1 MDKEQMLIRKLA
13 DHYCGAYLVRVIEGI
28 IHNLN
33 GPFQILYIRSE
44 QLAMNIRQLQE
55 GIRTGKISAM
65 DDLVAK
71 MRERIDSV
79 LKGLDDLN
87 NQHLHLTS
95 GMIVEKRS
103 VVQPIKVNDLIK
115 DTLFLLNANM
125 LFKHKVEKV
134 YHFGENLPTIFG
146 RYSELGVIIL
156 NIVQN
161 ALEAMSHTEERRLEI
176 DTSYT
181 DRTVTINISD
191 TGCGIPRKDQKHIF
205 SPFFTTKKDVD
216 YEGKLGDNVGL
227 GLAIVDILIKD
238 YGGTITCES
247 VPGAT
252 TFTLNIPA
260 GKRTKD

>member
-1 MDKEQMLIRKLA
+1 MDKEEMLIRKLA
-13 DHYCGAYLVRVIEGI
+13 DHSCGAYLVRVIEGI

-44 QLAMNIRQLQE
+44 QLAMNIKQLQE
-55 GIRTGKISAM
+55 GFQTGKVSGM
-65 DDLVAK
+65 GDLVDK
-71 MRERIDSV
+71 MRERIESV

-103 VVQPIKVNDLIK
+103 VIQPIKIDDLIK

-134 YHFGENLPTIFG
+134 YHFGENLPTVFG
-146 RYSELGVIIL
+146 RYSEFGVIIL

-161 ALEAMSHTEERRLEI
+161 ALEAMVDTDERRLEI
-176 DTSYT
+176 ETSCN
-181 DRTVTINISD
+181 DRMVTIKISD
-191 TGCGIPRKDQKHIF
+191 TGCGIPRKNQKHIF

-216 YEGKLGDNVGL
+216 YEGKLGDNMGL
-227 GLAIVDILIKD
+227 GLSIVEVLIKD

>member
-1 MDKEQMLIRKLA
+1 MDKEEMLIRKLA

-44 QLAMNIRQLQE
+44 QLAMNIKQLQE
-55 GIRTGKISAM
+55 EIRTGKISEM
-65 DDLVAK
+65 GDLVAK
-71 MRERIDSV
+71 MMERIDSV

-103 VVQPIKVNDLIK
+103 VIQPIKINDLIK

-125 LFKHKVEKV
+125 LFKHKVEKI
-134 YHFGENLPTIFG
+134 YSFGDNLPTIFG
-146 RYSELGVIIL
+146 RYSEFGAMIL

-161 ALEAMSHTEERRLEI
+161 ALEAMADTEEKRLEI
-176 DTSYT
+176 ETSCS
-181 DRTVTINISD
+181 DRVVTVKISD

-216 YEGKLGDNVGL
+216 YEGKLGDNMGL
-227 GLAIVDILIKD
+227 GLSIVDLLIKD

-247 VPGAT
+247 APGST
-252 TFTLNIPA
+252 TFTLTIPV
-260 GKRTKD
+260 GKKTKD